1 MDVILVYVALISAV
15 VCDHPPATDTLTP
28 RQLRCI
34 EELRSCVILIETN
47 QTSKAHKCFESTIGK
62 NYLKFHQ

>member
-1 MDVILVYVALISAV
+1 MDVILIYVALISAV

-28 RQLRCI
+28 RQLKCI
-34 EELRSCVILIETN
+34 GELQKCVDIIKANEPMR
-47 QTSKAHKCFESTIGK
+47 AHKCFENTIGK